1 MNKRLLLAG
10 SMRIFARYKL
20 RSFFMGLGIVIGVAA
35 LVVMRSVGTG
45 AEKDMLAKIERMF
58 SGSSIIIVN
67 GGGAMHGGRR
77 EPGKLTIE
85 DLEAIDDELEQVVDW
100 DPTLAVGG
108 REVQYGDRSRS
119 LLIIGHSERA
129 ASVWGRGVRE
139 GEFLSE
145 ADVRSTARVALI
157 GEVAAEALFGDEDPV
172 GRKIRIG
179 GAPFRV
185 KGVLEP
191 YGVDPHGMDRDDEI
205 HVPITTMMRRVLN
218 RDTIGTVKLLVSRVE
233 EVDDTVEAIAVILQE
248 RHGLA
253 VDEPDDFS
261 LFTPTQVQQVVQ
273 EANRVLTL
281 YLPAT
286 AGIALLVAAI
296 VIANLMLIGVRERI
310 AEIGLRKAVGATD
323 RQIGG
328 QFLLESL
335 AITAISGALGVVLG
349 VVVLRG
355 LSHAMGPTRVAP
367 DAIVFGLAA
376 AVAVGVLAGFLP
388 ARRAARQEPVDAL
401 R

>member
-10 SMRIFARYKL
+10 SVRVFTRYKL

-35 LVVMRSVGTG
+35 LVVMRSVGSG
-45 AEKDMLAKIERMF
+45 AERDMLAKIERMF

-67 GGGAMHGGRR
+67 GSGAMHGGRR

-85 DLEAIDDELEQVVDW
+85 DLEAIDDQLEQVVDW
-100 DPTLAVGG
+100 DPTLAAGG
-108 REVQYGDRSRS
+108 QEAHYGDRSRS

-129 ASVWGRGVRE
+129 ATVWGRGVAD
-139 GEFLSE
+139 GEFLSVV
-145 ADVRSTARVALI
+145 DVRSDARVALI
-157 GEVAAEALFGDEDPV
+157 GGVAAEALFGDEDPV
-172 GRKIRIG
+172 GKNIRIG
-179 GAPFRV
+179 SAPFRV

-191 YGVDPHGMDRDDEI
+191 YGVDPHGMNRDDEI

-218 RDTIGTVKLLVSRVE
+218 RDTIGTVKLLVSSVE
-233 EVDDTVEAIAVILQE
+233 EVDDTVDAVAGILQE

-253 VDEPDDFS
+253 LDEPDDFS
-261 LFTPTQVQQVVQ
+261 LFTPTQVQKVVR
-273 EANRVLTL
+273 EANRVLAV

-286 AGIALLVAAI
+286 AGIALLVAGI
-296 VIANLMLIGVRERI
+296 VIANLMLMGVRERI

-323 RQIGG
+323 RQICG

-335 AITAISGALGVVLG
+335 AITAIAGALGVGLG
-349 VVVLRG
+349 VVVLG
-355 LSHAMGPTRVAP
+355 ALSHAMGPTRIAP
-367 DAIVFGLAA
+367 DAVVLGLAA
-376 AVAVGVLAGFLP
+376 AVVVGVLAGFLP